1 MPLLSDR
8 SQLVVILI
16 GFSFALMIGVWSIAI
31 NMVSGDFY
39 QFVYFICPPIIILS
53 AIPLGFYGLRVI
65 ESIIDKNNINYRL
78 VLGRICIGITF
89 VSLWEFG
96 YTLAGIIANGPMT
109 SHISDKGN
117 EPVFFLFFLPFLAV
131 FFGIA
136 GIYKL
141 LTVSRGEK
149 LSIAPQDDPDSVELL
164 LSRNQIWER

>member
-8 SQLVVILI
+8 SQLVMILI
-16 GFSFALMIGVWSIAI
+16 VFSFPLMIGVSSIAI

-39 QFVYFICPPIIILS
+39 QFVYYICTPIIILS

-78 VLGRICIGITF
+78 VLGSICIVITLA
-89 VSLWEFG
+89 SLWEFE
-96 YTLAGIIANGPMT
+96 YILASRPMT
-109 SHISDKGN
+109 SHISDDGYDSA
-117 EPVFFLFFLPFLAV
+117 FFALLLPFLAV

-141 LTVSRGEK
+141 LTGSRGEK
-149 LSIAPQDDPDSVELL
+149 SSIAPQDDPDSVELL
-164 LSRNQIWER
+164 LSRNQIWDR